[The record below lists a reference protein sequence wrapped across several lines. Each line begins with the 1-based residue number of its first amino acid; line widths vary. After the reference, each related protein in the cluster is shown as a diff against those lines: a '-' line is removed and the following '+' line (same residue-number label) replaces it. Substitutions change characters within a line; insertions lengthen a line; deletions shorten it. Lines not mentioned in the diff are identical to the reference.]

1 MPRKAKKQS
10 VRKSSRKTR
19 RPSLTQPHRRSAQ
32 RVQRV
37 TKYKVVNAR
46 QNDDPPKQRYQNT
59 TYESGDSSA
68 YHPGVR
74 THCGDTHNNWL
85 LPQAGYLGRDSSGQ
99 QHTGTNWLGTEVDW
113 T

>member
-10 VRKSSRKTR
+10 VRRSKRKTK
-19 RPSLTQPHRRSAQ
+19 RPSLTHRRSAQ

-37 TKYKVVNAR
+37 TKYKVVNTQR
-46 QNDDPPKQRYQNT
+46 NDDPPRYQNT

-68 YHPGVR
+68 YHPGVQ
-74 THCGDTHNNWL
+74 THWGDPHNNWL